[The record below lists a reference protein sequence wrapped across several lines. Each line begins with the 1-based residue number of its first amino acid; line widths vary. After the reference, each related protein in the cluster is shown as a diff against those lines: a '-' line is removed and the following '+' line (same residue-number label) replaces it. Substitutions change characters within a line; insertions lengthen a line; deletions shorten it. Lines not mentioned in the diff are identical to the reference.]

1 MTQLWI
7 RLDAGDENL
16 MDTDELRGS
25 IWDYLFESRSTKSI
39 DEIAALADCDA
50 VAVRTAVDHEWF
62 TIAQDRVSIA
72 YAAPGLRTSR

>member
-1 MTQLWI
+1 M
-7 RLDAGDENL
+7 REVKSL

-25 IWDYLFESRSTKSI
+25 IWDYLFESRSAKSI

-50 VAVRTAVDHEWF
+50 AAVRSAVNHDWF

-72 YAAPGLRTSR
+72 YAAPSLRTSW

>member
-1 MTQLWI
+1 M
-7 RLDAGDENL
+7 REVKSL

-39 DEIAALADCDA
+39 DEIAALADCDVA
-50 VAVRTAVDHEWF
+50 AVRSAVSHEWF

-72 YAAPGLRTSR
+72 YAAPSLRTSR

>member
-1 MTQLWI
+1 M
-7 RLDAGDENL
+7 REVKSP

-25 IWDYLFESRSTKSI
+25 IWDHLFESRSTKSI

-50 VAVRTAVDHEWF
+50 AAVRSAVNHEWF

-72 YAAPGLRTSR
+72 YAAPSLRTNW